1 MEKDKAVGRVS
12 AAISGF
18 RDLDAILKVG
28 LDNVINVING
38 DVGGI
43 MLLDEQTKTL
53 SYRVTHNLSQKY
65 ATEMLLKLG
74 EGTSGEVAQSGK
86 ARLVEDLSL
95 EPQTPH
101 SGLISAEGIRGF
113 LAVPLRS
120 KGKILGVIN
129 VASHKAHSFTERD
142 ALILDSIGNQLG
154 IAVEQANLYEQLRK
168 SRERYR
174 RLAQQALVAQEEGR
188 RKISRELQEVTSR
201 ALSNLTG
208 ELQEL
213 ADIAD
218 TADIKNKELKSGLK
232 KAHSL
237 AVKINDDINLLIER
251 LFPAFSDTLGL
262 IPVIRHYAETNL
274 TPAGINV
281 KFKLDESLSTFSPQV
296 GAALFRMIQGTISN
310 IVSHSQAK
318 NVTINLHREENELV
332 MQIIDDGVG
341 FEVSKITR
349 IEESGRGAGLFS
361 MKERMRLLGGRCRID
376 SFPGKGTKINVLVP
390 LKENN

>member
-38 DVGGI
+38 DLGGI

-53 SYRVTHNLSQKY
+53 SYRITHNLSQKY
-65 ATEMLLKLG
+65 ATEMRLKLG

-129 VASHKAHSFTERD
+129 VASHKPHSFTERD

-174 RLAQQALVAQEEGR
+174 RLAQQALLAQEEGR
-188 RKISRELQEVTSR
+188 RKVARELREVTSR
-201 ALSNLTG
+201 TLSDLTI
-208 ELQEL
+208 ELQAL
-213 ADIAD
+213 AGMAD
-218 TADIKNKELKSGLK
+218 TANNRGLKSGLK
-232 KAHSL
+232 KALSL
-237 AVKINDDINLLIER
+237 AVKINDDINRLTER

-274 TPAGINV
+274 TPAGISV
-281 KFKLDESLSTFSPQV
+281 KFKLDESLSTFSEQV

-310 IVSHSQAK
+310 IVSHSKSK
-318 NVTINLHREENELV
+318 NVTISLHREDNELV
-332 MQIIDDGVG
+332 LQITDDGVG
-341 FEVSKITR
+341 FEVSRITR

-361 MKERMRLLGGRCRID
+361 MKERMRLLGGRCRIE
-376 SFPGKGTKINVLVP
+376 SSPGKGTKVNVLVP